1 MKSLLAI
8 VLLLSPSVLG
18 APIVSFPNTTAFVG
32 STNQTFDVVISNPSA
47 APGAGEPITDYTFSF
62 NVVPEAGATG
72 TVTLTGDWA
81 ITPPNALLPTNPG
94 QGAGSSPYFVTD
106 FVNSTPVALDNGK
119 NLFRGVYSVS
129 PNASGVFDLVVFHPG
144 TQSGFDS
151 RFRFDNGIAAP
162 TFVPVAFGN
171 GSITVVAPE
180 PGMVA
185 LLFPLLFVSR
195 RRRLA

>member
-1 MKSLLAI
+1 MKFLLANI
-8 VLLLSPSVLG
+8 LLMTPSVLG
-18 APIVSFPNTTAFVG
+18 APIISFPNTTAFTG
-32 STNQTFDVVISNPSA
+32 ATNQTFDVVISNPSA

-94 QGAGSSPYFVTD
+94 EGVGSTPYFVTD

-119 NLFRGVYSVS
+119 NLFRGVYNVS

-144 TQSGFDS
+144 TQTGLDS

-171 GSITVVAPE
+171 GTITVVAPE
-180 PGMVA
+180 PAMVG
-185 LLFPLLFVSR
+185 LLLPLLVVSR
-195 RRRLA
+195 RRRQA